1 MSPLALADWG
11 ITCCI
16 VNLSKNCSVSPLKHS
31 LNEKYIVLSVKYLKI
46 VILAWD
52 GKRALAL
59 RIRFLR
65 MRLKAATV
73 PCQQPW

>member
-1 MSPLALADWG
+1 MALTKMPGGNQLGGPMESTQSMSPLALADWG

-16 VNLSKNCSVSPLKHS
+16 VNLSKNCSVSPLKQS

-52 GKRALAL
+52 GKGHWL
-59 RIRFLR
+59 
-65 MRLKAATV
+65 
-73 PCQQPW
+73 